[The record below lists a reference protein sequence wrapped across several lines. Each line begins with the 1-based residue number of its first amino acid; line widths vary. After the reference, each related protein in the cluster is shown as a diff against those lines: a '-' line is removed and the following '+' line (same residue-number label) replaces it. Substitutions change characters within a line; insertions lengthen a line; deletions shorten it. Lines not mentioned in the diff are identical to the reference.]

1 VVAYSTFGG
10 TPPADSSFGRLTG
23 SAAKKF
29 QVLCTN
35 PAALGGGS
43 GTLQTY
49 VPTAP
54 FPGTIGL
61 GVLIFMGQL
70 PDVPTPWLRP
80 PGHYKAHCA
89 SSGGTHY
96 LQADAVDG
104 ARVLT
109 PTPDATWGYHLGD
122 VNLALGNLTT
132 LVKKQGAAYA
142 RMLVAE

>member
-1 VVAYSTFGG
+1 

-23 SAAKKF
+23 SAAKHF

-43 GTLQTY
+43 GALQTY

-61 GVLIFMGQL
+61 GVRIFMGEL

-80 PGHYKAHCA
+80 PGRYTARCSTAGGA
-89 SSGGTHY
+89 SF
-96 LQADAVDG
+96 LKVDALDG
-104 ARVLT
+104 ARTPT
-109 PTPDATWGYHLGD
+109 PTPDANWGYHLGD
-122 VNLALGNLTT
+122 LNLPLGNLTA
-132 LVKKQGAAYA
+132 LVGKQAAAYL
-142 RMLVAE
+142 RR